1 VTPACPEKPV
11 YLEKDGDL
19 AWLVLNRPDKHN
31 AMSQAMWEALPAL
44 AAEAEADPAVKV
56 VVVRGSTARAFSAGA
71 DIAEFEA
78 LAADS
83 ARRDD
88 NRAAITNGLRALT
101 RIAKPTIAM
110 VRGIC
115 MGGGCAIAL
124 TCDIRFASPEAKLG
138 IPPAKLGLAYSL
150 EDMKQ
155 LVDVVGPSHAKSM
168 TFTGRAVP
176 ADEAL
181 AIGLVNA
188 VHPLDA
194 IEAETRAFAAQ
205 VARNSQ
211 YSVRA
216 LKQVI
221 GLIADGAERET
232 EESWKLVLGAYE
244 GEDYREG
251 VAAFLGK
258 RAPKFTF
265 G

>member
-1 VTPACPEKPV
+1 MSDGPI
-11 YLEKDGDL
+11 YLRKEGEL
-19 AWLVLNRPDKHN
+19 AWIVIDRPDKLG
-31 AMSQAMWEALPAL
+31 ALSRSMWEALPAI
-44 AAEAEADPAVKV
+44 AAEIEADHAVKV
-56 VVVRGSTARAFSAGA
+56 AVVKGSVERAFSAGA
-71 DIAEFEA
+71 DISEFEA
-78 LAADS
+78 LNTDAAL
-83 ARRDD
+83 RDA

-101 RIAKPTIAM
+101 RISKPTVAM
-110 VRGIC
+110 IRGVC

-124 TCDIRFASPEAKLG
+124 TCDIRFASPEARMG
-138 IPPAKLGLAYSL
+138 IPPARLGLAYSL

-155 LVDVVGPSHAKSM
+155 LVDLVGPSHAKSM
-168 TFTGRAVP
+168 MFTGRAVP
-176 ADEAL
+176 AAEAL

-194 IEAETRAFAAQ
+194 IEAETRDFAAA
-205 VARNSQ
+205 VSRNSQ

-221 GLIADGAERET
+221 GMIADGADAET

-251 VAAFLGK
+251 VAAFMAK
-258 RAPKFTF
+258 RPPSFTF

>member
-1 VTPACPEKPV
+1 VSDQPI
-11 YLEKDGDL
+11 YLHKDGDV
-19 AWLVLNRPDKHN
+19 AWLVIDRPDKHN
-31 AMSQAMWEALPAL
+31 AMSQAMWEALPGI
-44 AAEAEADPAVKV
+44 AAQVEADPAIKV
-56 VVVRGSTARAFSAGA
+56 VVVKGAVAKAFSAGA
-71 DIAEFEA
+71 DISEFEA
-78 LAADS
+78 LNNDKAL
-83 ARRDD
+83 RDA

-101 RIAKPTIAM
+101 RISKPTVAM

-124 TCDIRFASPEAKLG
+124 TCDIRFASPEARFG

-168 TFTGRAVP
+168 MFTGRAVQ

-181 AIGLVNA
+181 TIGLVNA
-188 VHPLDA
+188 VHALDA
-194 IEAETRAFAAQ
+194 IEEETRAFAAT

-216 LKQVI
+216 LKKVI
-221 GLIADGAERET
+221 GLIADGVEDET

-258 RAPKFTF
+258 RPPRFTF

>member
-1 VTPACPEKPV
+1 MSTAPLT
-11 YLEKDGDL
+11 LERDGEL
-19 AWLVLNRPDKHN
+19 AWLVIDRPDKHN
-31 AMSQAMWEALPAL
+31 ALSKAMWEAIPAL

-56 VVVRGSTARAFSAGA
+56 LLVKGATEKAFSAGA
-71 DIAEFEA
+71 DISEFEA
-78 LAADS
+78 LNSDRAL
-83 ARRDD
+83 RDA
-88 NRAAITNGLRALT
+88 NRAAITEGLRALT
-101 RIAKPTIAM
+101 RVSKPTIAM

-124 TCDIRFASPEAKLG
+124 TCDVRFASPESRFG

-168 TFTGRAVP
+168 MFTGRAVP

-188 VHPLDA
+188 VHPLDE
-194 IEAETRAFAAQ
+194 IEAQVRAFAAQ
-205 VARNSQ
+205 ICRNSQ

-216 LKQVI
+216 LKRVI
-221 GLIADGAERET
+221 GLIAAGADAET
-232 EESWKLVLGAYE
+232 EESWRLVLEAYE

-251 VAAFLGK
+251 VAAFLAK
-258 RAPKFTF
+258 RPPSFTF
-265 G
+265 S